1 MSPQSGVRTTARGD
15 WRAARKLLPYLWQ
28 YRWRIAI
35 GLVLLV
41 AARAAN
47 ITVPLV
53 LKEIIDAMDA
63 GETVKILVLPLAFLL
78 AYGLLR
84 FGSVLFNELRD
95 MIFVRASVD
104 IIHRIAMEVFVHL
117 HRLSLGFHLNRKTGG
132 LSRDV
137 ERGTTAIGFFLRIM
151 VLNIVPVV
159 LEIAAVL
166 GILWYQFDILFALV
180 TVAVIV
186 VYAVFTYLVTRW
198 RTRFRVEMNTAESSA
213 NTRSIDSLLNYETVK
228 VFGNEMLERKRYR
241 DAMDDWAR
249 ANMKSYYSLSLLNTG
264 QGFIIAAGMTALM
277 VMAASGVVAGRQTLG
292 DFAMINA
299 FLIQLYIPLSF
310 LGTLYRELNHSLID
324 MEKMFDLLDESPEV
338 MESPGARVLALSRG
352 EVRFEGVSFRYQ
364 DNRPVLEDISFGIP
378 GGSMLAVVGPSG
390 AGKSTLARLL
400 LRFYDPDSGRVTIDG
415 QDVRELT
422 LDSLRAVMGVVPQDT
437 VLFNDT
443 IGYNIGYGRHGASAG
458 EIREA
463 AGVAQIDTFIE
474 QHSQGY
480 DILVGERGL
489 KLSGGEKQRVAIART
504 ALKGARILIFDEATS
519 SLDSRSE
526 KAIQKALDR
535 VAENCTTLVIAHRL
549 STVTHADHIIV
560 LDRGRIVERGTHE
573 SLVGS
578 GGLYAQMWQ
587 LQQETQQY
595 LESHE
600 DQDGTG
606 VGNPLSDEEG
616 VGV

>member
-151 VLNIVPVV
+151 VLNIVPVM

-166 GILWYQFDILFALV
+166 GILWYQFDFLFALV

-228 VFGNEMLERKRYR
+228 VFGNEMLERERYR

-249 ANMKSYYSLSLLNTG
+249 ANLKSYYSLSLLNTG
-264 QGFIIAAGMTALM
+264 QGFIIAAGMTVLM

-292 DFAMINA
+292 DFAMMNA

-338 MESPGARVLALSRG
+338 VESPGARPLALSRG

-364 DNRPVLEDISFGIP
+364 DNRLVLEDISFGIP
-378 GGSMLAVVGPSG
+378 GGTMLAVVGPSG

-463 AGVAQIDTFIE
+463 AGVAQIDAFIE
-474 QHSQGY
+474 QHPQGY

-549 STVTHADHIIV
+549 STVIHADHIIV

-606 VGNPLSDEEG
+606 AGNTLADEEG
-616 VGV
+616 VGA

>member
-151 VLNIVPVV
+151 VLNIVPVM

-180 TVAVIV
+180 TVAVIM

-228 VFGNEMLERKRYR
+228 VFGNETLERERYR

-249 ANMKSYYSLSLLNTG
+249 ANLKSYYSLSLLNTG
-264 QGFIIAAGMTALM
+264 QGFIIAAGMTVLM

-292 DFAMINA
+292 DFAMMNA

-338 MESPGARVLALSRG
+338 VESPGARPLALSRG

-378 GGSMLAVVGPSG
+378 GGTMLAVVGPSG

-422 LDSLRAVMGVVPQDT
+422 LDSLRSVMGVVPQDT

-463 AGVAQIDTFIE
+463 AGVAQIDAFIE
-474 QHSQGY
+474 QHPQGY

-560 LDRGRIVERGTHE
+560 LDRGRIVEQGTHE

-595 LESHE
+595 LETHE
-600 DQDGTG
+600 DRDGTG
-606 VGNPLSDEEG
+606 SGNPLADEEG

>member
-28 YRWRIAI
+28 YRGRIAI

-151 VLNIVPVV
+151 VLNIVPVM

-166 GILWYQFDILFALV
+166 GILWYQFDFLFALV

-228 VFGNEMLERKRYR
+228 VFGNEMLERERYR

-249 ANMKSYYSLSLLNTG
+249 ANLKSYYSLSLLNTG
-264 QGFIIAAGMTALM
+264 QGFIIAAGMTVLM

-338 MESPGARVLALSRG
+338 MESPGARPLALSRG

-378 GGSMLAVVGPSG
+378 GGTMLAVVGPSG

-443 IGYNIGYGRHGASAG
+443 IGYNIGYGRQGASAG

-463 AGVAQIDTFIE
+463 AGVVQIDAFIE

-560 LDRGRIVERGTHE
+560 LDRGRIVEQGTHE

-600 DQDGTG
+600 DQDGAG
-606 VGNPLSDEEG
+606 ASNPLADEEG

>member
-228 VFGNEMLERKRYR
+228 VFGNEMLERERYR

-264 QGFIIAAGMTALM
+264 QGFIIAAGMTVLM

-338 MESPGARVLALSRG
+338 MESPGARPLALTRG

-364 DNRPVLEDISFGIP
+364 DNRPVLEDINFGIP
-378 GGSMLAVVGPSG
+378 GGTMLAVVGPSG
-390 AGKSTLARLL
+390 SGKSTLSRLL

-463 AGVAQIDTFIE
+463 AGVAQIDAFIE

-560 LDRGRIVERGTHE
+560 LDRGRIVERGTHG